1 MQLMSGE
8 LEGPMRLYALSN
20 LMSKGG
26 MGGMGGMP
34 GMGGGAGGGP
44 PMMGQTRFE
53 DTFIYTVTT

>member
-20 LMSKGG
+20 LMNKGG

-44 PMMGQTRFE
+44 PMMG
-53 DTFIYTVTT
+53 

>member
-1 MQLMSGE
+1 
-8 LEGPMRLYALSN
+8 MRLYALSN

-44 PMMGQTRFE
+44 PMMG
-53 DTFIYTVTT
+53 